1 MGMMTKNKTFL
12 KKTIRTALA
21 AGMLATLLAGCAG
34 ATPAEP
40 AETPVLETIPEE
52 ETVPE
57 EQEAQEAETE
67 TTTEAEKAQQL
78 LNPELEM
85 HGEAPAAVADLSAA
99 QAENPDAFAW
109 LNLPGTELDTP
120 IIQNLDGSSENAAQA
135 VTLDPGNST
144 DFMDPNII
152 LHGAAATEGDP
163 FYPILAYGDPEY
175 FDTHPYLYITADGML
190 LEYQVFAAYETEPEP
205 LLMNYN
211 CYDYDEYADYVNGV
225 FDRRDM
231 GMAVNESL
239 RETALNAWSII
250 TLEAQESEDT
260 CRLVQ
265 AVLTGKQI
273 LE

>member
-1 MGMMTKNKTFL
+1 MMTKNKPIW
-12 KKTIRTALA
+12 KKTIRTALTVSALA
-21 AGMLATLLAGCAG
+21 ALLAGCG
-34 ATPAEP
+34 STTTEEP
-40 AETPVLETIPEE
+40 AEAPVLETIPEE
-52 ETVPE
+52 ETAPE
-57 EQEAQEAETE
+57 GQDAQEAENETNTE
-67 TTTEAEKAQQL
+67 IEEVQQL

-85 HGEAPAAVADLSAA
+85 HGETPETAVDLSAV

-144 DFMDPNII
+144 DFMDPNIV
-152 LHGAAATEGDP
+152 LHGAAASENDP
-163 FYPILAYGDPEY
+163 FYTILAYGDPEY
-175 FDTHPYLYITADGML
+175 FDTHPYFYITADGML

-211 CYDYDEYADYVNGV
+211 CYDYNEYADYVNGV
-225 FDRRDM
+225 FNRRDM
-231 GMAVNESL
+231 GMVVNESL

-250 TLEAQESEDT
+250 TLEAQENGNT